1 MALVSPGVQVSVIDE
16 SFYTPAEPGTVPMI
30 FVATA
35 QDKTSSS
42 GTGTATGTLAAN
54 NGKVYL
60 MTSQRELAETFGDPV
75 FKKDANNNPI
85 HGGELNEYGLQAA
98 YSYLGVANR
107 AYVARAAID
116 TGQLEASATMATA
129 DPESGTSWLDTA
141 STDYGMFSWNSN
153 ASSTTGGQTYT
164 KIYPTVLTDTTHLS
178 GGDGS
183 IPKTSFGAVGD
194 YVVNATTSYNDI
206 YFKRYDNTWV
216 NVGTAAWKKSQ
227 ATVTG
232 TVANPTVTNT
242 GTFVVNG
249 STVTSGGTDVA
260 AVVTA
265 INNATI
271 TGISARAVAGKLE
284 IYSEGTGAGGYADT
298 IVIANGGGNA
308 GLETELGIAAG
319 TYYLPDYKAQAHTSV
334 PNFKNSSGGNMT
346 SGRPAGSI
354 WKKTTPPNLGS
365 NYKIKKLCLF

>member
-1 MALVSPGVQVSVIDE
+1 
-16 SFYTPAEPGTVPMI
+16 
-30 FVATA
+30 
-35 QDKTSSS
+35 
-42 GTGTATGTLAAN
+42 
-54 NGKVYL
+54 

-206 YFKRYDNTWV
+206 
-216 NVGTAAWKKSQ
+216 
-227 ATVTG
+227 
-232 TVANPTVTNT
+232 
-242 GTFVVNG
+242 
-249 STVTSGGTDVA
+249 
-260 AVVTA
+260 
-265 INNATI
+265 
-271 TGISARAVAGKLE
+271 
-284 IYSEGTGAGGYADT
+284 
-298 IVIANGGGNA
+298 
-308 GLETELGIAAG
+308 
-319 TYYLPDYKAQAHTSV
+319 
-334 PNFKNSSGGNMT
+334 
-346 SGRPAGSI
+346 
-354 WKKTTPPNLGS
+354 
-365 NYKIKKLCLF
+365 